1 MYRIIQV
8 VDTLNPGGSER
19 VAVDLANGLKLAG
32 HSVFFCVT
40 RHDGTLRSELDSE
53 IIFLNLLRKKSYQ
66 GLRRFRKFVDEN
78 QVSIVHAHGNSTAL
92 FCVLS
97 LWGMNSVRII
107 HHDHNPLLN
116 LRNVWV
122 QKMVLGRVHAWI
134 AVSEEILRWV
144 IGKIRYSNAIMMVNP
159 IQVSRFF
166 KTLTNNT
173 DIKQFILLANYREQ
187 KDYENLIQAVK
198 IMSGES
204 LKFKINCFGSHS
216 GSEYYLRMQA
226 LVNELNVQDLISLNL
241 SVMNI
246 PEVLSL
252 ADVGVLTSESEGLP
266 ISLLEYMASFLPVVV
281 TDVGECKR
289 IVSEADCG
297 IVSPTKNPEALAE
310 ALIKMMQSE
319 EKWSEWG
326 ENGRRY
332 IEQHHSLDAF
342 VEKMIQEVYQKL

>member
-1 MYRIIQV
+1 
-8 VDTLNPGGSER
+8 
-19 VAVDLANGLKLAG
+19 
-32 HSVFFCVT
+32 
-40 RHDGTLRSELDSE
+40 
-53 IIFLNLLRKKSYQ
+53 
-66 GLRRFRKFVDEN
+66 
-78 QVSIVHAHGNSTAL
+78 
-92 FCVLS
+92 
-97 LWGMNSVRII
+97 
-107 HHDHNPLLN
+107 
-116 LRNVWV
+116 
-122 QKMVLGRVHAWI
+122 
-134 AVSEEILRWV
+134 
-144 IGKIRYSNAIMMVNP
+144 
-159 IQVSRFF
+159 
-166 KTLTNNT
+166 
-173 DIKQFILLANYREQ
+173 
-187 KDYENLIQAVK
+187 
-198 IMSGES
+198 
-204 LKFKINCFGSHS
+204 
-216 GSEYYLRMQA
+216 MQA
-226 LVNELNVQDLISLNL
+226 LVNELNIQDLISLNL